1 MNGDQEIY
9 RGQNISLS
17 CHGNG
22 HPQPIF
28 TWHLHGQQL
37 EKSSRIRIKENQLDI
52 FNATINDGGEYIC
65 AANNQAGNVSCAV
78 VVTVEGL

>member
-9 RGQNISLS
+9 RGQNISLT

-22 HPQPIF
+22 NPQPIF
-28 TWHLHGQQL
+28 TWYIHEQQL
-37 EKSSRIRIKENQLDI
+37 KTNSRITIQENQLDI

-65 AANNQAGNVSCAV
+65 AAYNQVDNVSHAV
-78 VVTVEGL
+78 VVRVEGL